1 MGQFKVTRSKMKTL
15 FVVLCLAAWPCPPL
29 PLRWC
34 FLMLDMLASIPMLL
48 PQSLPMLH
56 SSLAWCTL
64 WLRPTCMTPLATSL
78 MTATLRPRL
87 MSMTQLGTHRANDN
101 ILKSIGLKIEN
112 ILNEL
117 LSIQYIDLLW
127 ILYPGYRPGLS
138 MIATF
143 SFICIL
149 YKQLMSV

>member
-1 MGQFKVTRSKMKTL
+1 
-15 FVVLCLAAWPCPPL
+15 
-29 PLRWC
+29 
-34 FLMLDMLASIPMLL
+34 
-48 PQSLPMLH
+48 
-56 SSLAWCTL
+56 
-64 WLRPTCMTPLATSL
+64 MTPLATSL

-87 MSMTQLGTHRANDN
+87 MSMTQLGTHRGNDN

-149 YKQLMSV
+149 YKQLMSVSSSPFVSFSFSSKIDGRGCAGQCCVGRRLLLLLLDA